1 MMTAELGHS
10 WLARDA
16 ICSVLTDFKTALEC
30 LEAVSTDYW
39 KHSRFARSLVEK
51 HFDAKNVI
59 KHLLERALLEV
70 FWRD

>member
-1 MMTAELGHS
+1 MMTAQLGPS
-10 WLARDA
+10 WFAREA

-30 LEAVSTDYW
+30 LEAVSTDYR

-59 KHLLERALLEV
+59 KHLLERAH
-70 FWRD
+70 F